1 MKTIELLSNNRS
13 ETSISL
19 NNPCEECN
27 IDFEEE
33 NQLQNHMMDNH
44 VKMKR
49 NGRAFGY
56 VLNEKKAKSKLL
68 KGAKRAKHLDVEIK
82 TGCVNMRF
90 SDGSYFEV
98 VLPIL
103 KDWHKQVKKPF
114 KLNDIEVQVDEAYPG
129 IENSDK
135 HMDTKLIITVN
146 KDRIVLHAYNGT
158 QNLMVQGKNYAD
170 FAVNYLEPF
179 FTEKILSAVK
189 NIEKF
194 NDGVCKA
201 LGRSKPL
208 KRKTVGSKAFN
219 CPHCKVKS
227 STVSNHRTH

>member
-1 MKTIELLSNNRS
+1 MDDSFEINGI
-13 ETSISL
+13 SIGIV
-19 NNPCEECN
+19 EVDAG
-27 IDFEEE
+27 ID
-33 NQLQNHMMDNH
+33 
-44 VKMKR
+44 
-49 NGRAFGY
+49 
-56 VLNEKKAKSKLL
+56 
-68 KGAKRAKHLDVEIK
+68 
-82 TGCVNMRF
+82 
-90 SDGSYFEV
+90 
-98 VLPIL
+98 
-103 KDWHKQVKKPF
+103 
-114 KLNDIEVQVDEAYPG
+114 
-129 IENSDK
+129 NSDK

-146 KDRIVLHAYNGT
+146 KDRIVLQSYNGT

-208 KRKTVGSKAFN
+208 TRKTVGSKALN

>member
-1 MKTIELLSNNRS
+1 MK
-13 ETSISL
+13 
-19 NNPCEECN
+19 
-27 IDFEEE
+27 IDI
-33 NQLQNHMMDNH
+33 L
-44 VKMKR
+44 
-49 NGRAFGY
+49 
-56 VLNEKKAKSKLL
+56 
-68 KGAKRAKHLDVEIK
+68 
-82 TGCVNMRF
+82 
-90 SDGSYFEV
+90 EV
-98 VLPIL
+98 
-103 KDWHKQVKKPF
+103 D
-114 KLNDIEVQVDEAYPG
+114 AG
-129 IENSDK
+129 IDNSDK

-194 NDGVCKA
+194 NDGVCKT

-208 KRKTVGSKAFN
+208 TRKTVGSKAFN

-227 STVSNHRTH
+227 STVGDLRMHIKSSHIDQILG